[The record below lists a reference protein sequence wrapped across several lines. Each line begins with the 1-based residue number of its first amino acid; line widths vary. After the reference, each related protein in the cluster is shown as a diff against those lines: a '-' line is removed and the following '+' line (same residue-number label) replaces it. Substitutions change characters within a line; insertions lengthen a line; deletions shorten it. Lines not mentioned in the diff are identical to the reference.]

1 MPIVDPSDF
10 GPQSA
15 PAPEF
20 GDAPFQ
26 FERSF
31 FAPAIDGQAAN
42 SLSALRGS
50 ATINLALT
58 PYIVNASSAETKAV
72 AFEPSMLG
80 ISYGNVTTFETFNF
94 STQDG
99 FTLNFVL
106 TRNTLSLVFTA
117 SSSAVV
123 TFLVLL
129 ASVAGSMVGAFSMLV
144 KQLEQVFEIRD
155 ASASD
160 LPQHAPQM
168 DADADAARGKLAPA
182 TIEMHNIMFAA
193 DHIDTESGK
202 SHQSRAETNRA
213 LESKIRQL
221 EHELQLSNQR
231 NAAAHEEY
239 AGAYEQRLA
248 LHQQSIQRLTAT
260 LADVVQLLPASDRS
274 RRLQLNLDS
283 TLTPAIENARHT
295 ASEPASESA
304 LPSSNLTVSG
314 PLCEPPSS
322 SRGMRGGAD
331 GYGQMCDDE

>member
-31 FAPAIDGQAAN
+31 FAPTIDGQAVN

-58 PYIVNASSAETKAV
+58 PYIVNASSVETKAV
-72 AFEPSMLG
+72 AFEPSVLG

-160 LPQHAPQM
+160 LPQHTPQI
-168 DADADAARGKLAPA
+168 DADADADMACGKSALA
-182 TIEMHNIMFAA
+182 TIEMHNIVLAA
-193 DHIDTESGK
+193 DRIDAT
-202 SHQSRAETNRA
+202 QSRADANRA

-221 EHELQLSNQR
+221 ELELQLSNKR

-248 LHQQSIQRLTAT
+248 LYEQSIQRLTAT

-274 RRLQLNLDS
+274 RRLLLNLDS
-283 TLTPAIENARHT
+283 TLTPAIENGFDARHT
-295 ASEPASESA
+295 ASEPA
-304 LPSSNLTVSG
+304 LPSSNLAVSG
-314 PLCEPPSS
+314 PIQPPPSF
-322 SRGMRGGAD
+322 RGMRGGAD